1 MQKGYLIMIRS
12 NKDYEDADY
21 LRAVEDLKLLNG
33 ELFYDELK
41 ITMKQHVEKIEEKYY
56 SSINNLDDMT
66 KSINRLP
73 GVIEDKM
80 QEELSAVKVAFQEV
94 IDEFNSKMNNE
105 YFDQLSEQDVQQR
118 DLLQQI
124 LTEYHNFTKDKV
136 EIIAEQIVRMEQ
148 QNASTKQSVEMLINK
163 LDVFIEENKR
173 EKMSRHRYIVWQLI
187 VISIGIVG
195 LIIFAWVRVDF

>member
-1 MQKGYLIMIRS
+1 MIRS

>member
-21 LRAVEDLKLLNG
+21 LQAVEDLKLLNG

-105 YFDQLSEQDVQQR
+105 YFAQLSEQDVQQR

-136 EIIAEQIVRMEQ
+136 EIIAEQIVRIEQ
-148 QNASTKQSVEMLINK
+148 QNASTKQSIEMLINK

-173 EKMSRHRYIVWQLI
+173 EQMSRHRYIVWQLI